1 MAKAELQEILQV
13 LTEAGFDAQMV
24 PVEIEGK
31 ITDHLV
37 VHLTTDDRK
46 RDVFAQ
52 LLYLSDLQEMTD
64 QVPEVVEDEED
75 MDLLQIYAA
84 LPFEFK
90 EEAVPDLARLMLSLN
105 RYLPINGFGLDEE
118 QGLVFCRHVLFCPGG
133 EVDVRVLVEVL
144 GSMAFFVEEHA
155 GILEPVAAGTG
166 SLEAALAEVVRRVQ
180 GD

>member
-105 RYLPINGFGLDEE
+105 RYLPINGFGLHEA
-118 QGLVFCRHVLFCPGG
+118 QVLVFCRHVFFCPGG
-133 EVDVRVLVEVL
+133 ELDMQLLVEVL
-144 GSMAFFVEEHA
+144 GSMAFFIEEHA
-155 GILEPVAAGTG
+155 GILEPIAAGTG
-166 SLEAALAEVVRRVQ
+166 PLEEALAEVARRVQ